1 VPDPPITRTTRTYS
15 CVQSNSIII
24 KNKDLIDLFVFDSRK
39 MKVKQ
44 NNRSQL
50 VTIISEEYMQGV
62 FLSDISYLLSKMTKG
77 KKTGGREKGR

>member
-1 VPDPPITRTTRTYS
+1 
-15 CVQSNSIII
+15 
-24 KNKDLIDLFVFDSRK
+24 

-44 NNRSQL
+44 NNGSQL

-77 KKTGGREKGR
+77 KKTGGREKER